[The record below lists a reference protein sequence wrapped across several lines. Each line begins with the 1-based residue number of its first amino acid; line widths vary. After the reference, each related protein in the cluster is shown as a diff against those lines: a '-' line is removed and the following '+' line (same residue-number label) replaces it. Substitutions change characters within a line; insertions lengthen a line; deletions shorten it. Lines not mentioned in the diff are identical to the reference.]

1 MHHQHLSAKLTM
13 TQFSISNFFF
23 IFKILVNN
31 AGMVGVWDWK
41 VWNVLANGVI
51 RGTLTALDKMKKGGT
66 IVQMGSVLSV
76 VSGHTEPFPLYSAAK
91 FGVLGLVR
99 SHGEIRE
106 KE

>member
-1 MHHQHLSAKLTM
+1 MSKCLSGSKLIV
-13 TQFSISNFFF
+13 QV
-23 IFKILVNN
+23 LVNN
-31 AGMVGVWDWK
+31 AGMVGAWDWK